1 MLKKIKESYDLVID
15 LTKFMISRKKF
26 WLAPLIFVLILI
38 GTLFIIL
45 ESSVIAPFIYA
56 IF

>member
-1 MLKKIKESYDLVID
+1 MLKKIKESYDLVND

-56 IF
+56 LF

>member
-1 MLKKIKESYDLVID
+1 MLTRIKESYDLMIN
-15 LTKFMISRKKF
+15 LTKFMIRTKKF